1 MKKIFLLTGLL
12 MVFFLWQANAQES
25 ETTIKVR
32 IENNGKL
39 IEKTYKSE
47 EALESDP
54 ELKALGIEIEAEDGR
69 IRVRNEGDSKVMI
82 SQRSGGGNGN
92 VFIYQSGAAN
102 DFFTDSIPFPAIPP
116 HPDFPPH
123 IIRMDSVNFVFS
135 DSLGK
140 IPSVA
145 FFRMRDHREELDS
158 LLKGMEHR
166 RFEVSVMRDSL
177 RQGRLQEMRAA
188 QEEMR
193 AEMMEMRQQMQEL
206 RNQLREERQYI
217 VIENLSR
224 EEAEEL
230 DVEEQELKLENLQ
243 FYPNPSNGHLRVKF
257 EAPENSP
264 VQLKLTDP
272 AGRTILEQT
281 SSPANRKLEE
291 NLELEGQESGIYIL
305 HIIQNNKVLSRKIM
319 LR

>member
-1 MKKIFLLTGLL
+1 MKKIFLLTSLL
-12 MVFFLWQANAQES
+12 MVSFLWQANAQEK
-25 ETTIKVR
+25 ETSIKIR

-69 IRVRNEGDSKVMI
+69 IRVRNGGGSKVMI
-82 SQRSGGGNGN
+82 SQHSGGGNGN
-92 VFIYQSGAAN
+92 VFIYQSGAADN
-102 DFFTDSIPFPAIPP
+102 FFSDSIPFPANPP
-116 HPDFPPH
+116 HPDFPRH
-123 IIRMDSVNFVFS
+123 IIRMDSVGFVFS
-135 DSLGK
+135 DSLGE
-140 IPSVA
+140 IPPVA
-145 FFRMRDHREELDS
+145 FLRMRDHKEELDS
-158 LLKGMEHR
+158 LLKRMEHR
-166 RFEVSVMRDSL
+166 RFEVRVMRDSL
-177 RQGRLQEMRAA
+177 RQGHLQEMRAA

-206 RNQLREERQYI
+206 RNQLREERQYV

-264 VQLKLTDP
+264 VQLKLTDL
-272 AGRTILEQT
+272 AGRTIFEKT
-281 SSPANRKLEE
+281 SSPVNKKLEE
-291 NLELEGQESGIYIL
+291 ALELEGQESGIYIL
-305 HIIQNNKVLSRKIM
+305 HIIQSNKTLSRKVIIK
-319 LR
+319 